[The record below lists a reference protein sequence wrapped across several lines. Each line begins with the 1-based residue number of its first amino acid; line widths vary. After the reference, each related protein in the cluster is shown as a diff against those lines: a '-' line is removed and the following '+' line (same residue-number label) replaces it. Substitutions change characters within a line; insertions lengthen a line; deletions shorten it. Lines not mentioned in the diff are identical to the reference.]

1 MFPFLDQ
8 KLTLEIAKIIREDY
22 LQQNAFTSWDFT
34 CPLDKSIGMMRCIV
48 MFYDLARHAIESTR
62 ASDVRLL
69 LVVGCW
75 LLYDASSRVLFLLL
89 LLSCVFGF

>member
-1 MFPFLDQ
+1 
-8 KLTLEIAKIIREDY
+8 LEIAKIIREDY

-69 LVVGCW
+69 LVVVL

>member
-1 MFPFLDQ
+1 M
-8 KLTLEIAKIIREDY
+8 EIAKIIREDY

-69 LVVGCW
+69 LVVVCCCLL
-75 LLYDASSRVLFLLL
+75 LLYAVSSCSLLFLLFAVV
-89 LLSCVFGF
+89 VFGF